1 MKWEAVRA
9 VAPFGFGQGK
19 NHLRFIG
26 RPIASIVSRI
36 QWSFEIFG
44 VNEAFH
50 NGHRIRI
57 EKIIR
62 VQEAH

>member
-9 VAPFGFGQGK
+9 VTPFGFGQEK

-36 QWSFEIFG
+36 QWSLEIFG

-50 NGHRIRI
+50 TDAAFR
-57 EKIIR
+57 
-62 VQEAH
+62 